1 MYPLYKTPL
10 IHGMWKGGVS
20 FLKLIDMKLITYE
33 NYEIKIA
40 DEALLVGPIRKLFNK
55 DRTAKKETFLQ
66 QMSILFFYADPR
78 SSYSYIT
85 DDKLRLEAIIEQEG
99 LPANYKLSKEMLDL
113 IELYKKMITTTSLLL
128 LQDTR
133 TAIDKVR
140 EFLRNIDLDERNN
153 SGMPVY
159 SVATVTSTIAKIPQL
174 IKDLNDAEKT
184 VAKEIEEAGRTRG
197 SVQKKLFED
206 GF

>member
-1 MYPLYKTPL
+1 MLRD
-10 IHGMWKGGVS
+10 GVWGVLL
-20 FLKLIDMKLITYE
+20 LKAMKLITFE
-33 NYEIKIA
+33 NFEIKIS
-40 DEALLVGPIRKLFNK
+40 DEALLVGPIRKLYNK
-55 DRTAKKETFLQ
+55 DKSKKKETFLQ
-66 QMSILFFYADPR
+66 QMSILFFFADPR

-85 DDKLRLEAIIEQEG
+85 DDALRLKAIIDQEG
-99 LPANYKLSKEMLDL
+99 LPPGYKLNKEMLDL
-113 IELYKKMITTTSLLL
+113 IELYKKMTVTTSLLL

-153 SGMPVY
+153 NGMPVY
-159 SVATVTSTIAKIPQL
+159 SVSTVTTTIAKIPQL

-197 SVQKKLFED
+197 SVEKKVFED

>member
-1 MYPLYKTPL
+1 
-10 IHGMWKGGVS
+10 
-20 FLKLIDMKLITYE
+20 MKLITFE

-40 DEALLVGPIRKLFNK
+40 DEALLVGPIRKMFNR
-55 DRTAKKETFLQ
+55 DRSSKKESFLQ
-66 QMSILFFYADPR
+66 QMSILYFYADPR

-85 DDKLRLEAIIEQEG
+85 DDKLRLQAIIEQEG
-99 LPANYKLSKEMLDL
+99 LPANYKLDKEMLSL
-113 IELYKKMITTTSLLL
+113 IELYKKMTMTTSLLL

-133 TAIDKVR
+133 TAVDKVR

-159 SVATVTSTIAKIPQL
+159 SVSTVTTTIAKIPQL
-174 IKDLNDAEKT
+174 IKDLNEAEKT
-184 VAKEIEEAGRTRG
+184 VVKEIEEAGRTRG
-197 SVQKKLFED
+197 SVEKKVFED

>member
-1 MYPLYKTPL
+1 
-10 IHGMWKGGVS
+10 
-20 FLKLIDMKLITYE
+20 MKLITYE

-40 DEALLVGPIRKLFNK
+40 DEALLVGPIRKLYNK
-55 DRTAKKETFLQ
+55 DRTAKKEAFLQ

-153 SGMPVY
+153 NGMPVY
-159 SVATVTSTIAKIPQL
+159 SVATVTTTIAKIPQL

-184 VAKEIEEAGRTRG
+184 VTKEIEEAGRTRG